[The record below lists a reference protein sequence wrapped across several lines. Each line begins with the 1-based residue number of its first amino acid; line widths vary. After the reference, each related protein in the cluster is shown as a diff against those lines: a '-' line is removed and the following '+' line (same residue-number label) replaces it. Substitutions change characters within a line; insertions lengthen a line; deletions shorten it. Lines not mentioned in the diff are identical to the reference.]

1 VWPPTLDRAL
11 MDQGLNGSAKSLS
24 TGTAPNRIAVVN
36 GSMRLNPNSGFGGER
51 RTGVV
56 RAVLTRRL
64 MWINAS
70 IRWPP
75 LEIQET
81 ARRTATM
88 WASVLAVP
96 VAGAASMSLACF
108 DG

>member
-1 VWPPTLDRAL
+1 
-11 MDQGLNGSAKSLS
+11 M
-24 TGTAPNRIAVVN
+24 
-36 GSMRLNPNSGFGGER
+36 
-51 RTGVV
+51 

-64 MWINAS
+64 IWINAS

-75 LEIQET
+75 LEIQEA

-88 WASVLAVP
+88 WASVLAVA
-96 VAGAASMSLACF
+96 VASATSMSLACS